1 MKIAFKDAVES
12 IYRFKRW
19 LKGRSWPA
27 ARGSAVWYKLKKKVS
42 KDEEDERKM
51 RADKRRREDIREET
65 MAVTGIGKIAET
77 ETNPEGEITT
87 GDPYIEGEI
96 LRKSHAI
103 LTFFTH
109 PLDMHSKINDTPWA
123 NQILFCI
130 FRTGCAVSELQSS
143 IPVCMPF
150 F

>member
-65 MAVTGIGKIAET
+65 VAVTGIGKIAET

-87 GDPYIEGEI
+87 AGANEI
-96 LRKSHAI
+96 I
-103 LTFFTH
+103 LEAEIKLVLVNH
-109 PLDMHSKINDTPWA
+109 NGACCSDRM
-123 NQILFCI
+123 
-130 FRTGCAVSELQSS
+130 
-143 IPVCMPF
+143 
-150 F
+150 

>member
-103 LTFFTH
+103 LTLFTH
-109 PLDMHSKINDTPWA
+109 PGQTKYFFVFFVPVVPFQSCSPVYRYVCHFSN
-123 NQILFCI
+123 
-130 FRTGCAVSELQSS
+130 AVLV
-143 IPVCMPF
+143 PV
-150 F
+150 